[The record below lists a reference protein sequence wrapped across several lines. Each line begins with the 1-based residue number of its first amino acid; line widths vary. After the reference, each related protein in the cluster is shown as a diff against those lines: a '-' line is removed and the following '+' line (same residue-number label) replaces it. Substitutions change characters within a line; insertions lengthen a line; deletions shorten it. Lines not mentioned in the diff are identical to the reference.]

1 MFQDSQGYK
10 EKSCLKKTKTIQKP
24 KTNTGKVEAEGSG
37 VQDLPLL
44 DSKFKVSLDYMTPL
58 LKRKTNTTHLLYK
71 GDKISNTMLGTCSR
85 DGVFWKHKMTDSEMM
100 DVRHKHFTS

>member
-1 MFQDSQGYK
+1 MYVFGQAWCQIPIIPPEQEDS
-10 EKSCLKKTKTIQKP
+10 C
-24 KTNTGKVEAEGSG
+24 
-37 VQDLPLL
+37 
-44 DSKFKVSLDYMTPL
+44 KFKVSLDYMTPL